1 MKTRSG
7 KPVHLIGYEELL
19 SVPTIAGASD
29 IPLEQL
35 HEFKNHPFHVVE
47 DEAMMELVES
57 IKTNGIL
64 SPAIARRRPEGGFE
78 LISGHRRKHA
88 AKLAGLEKMP
98 VFVKEMTDDEAVIV
112 MVDAN
117 IQREEILPSER
128 AFAFKMKMEAM
139 SRKGNDVPY
148 ADKGNDVL
156 YTNKGHDVPKL
167 RKRGG
172 NKNAEIIGSECGI
185 TGRQVKRYIR
195 LTYLIPELL
204 KMVDDKKITF
214 INAVDISFFPEDA
227 QREIYDYIS
236 KKNKLTKE
244 KIGKIKNAFST
255 NEDLSVDE
263 IRAILYEK
271 SNTIKQVYF
280 SLTETQIASYFPKG
294 YTMQQMEEVI
304 LTLLDEWSK
313 KEKR

>member
-139 SRKGNDVPY
+139 SHQGATSDHN
-148 ADKGNDVL
+148 G
-156 YTNKGHDVPKL
+156 PKL
-167 RKRGG
+167 ST
-172 NKNAEIIGSECGI
+172 AQIGKESGMSG
-185 TGRQVKRYIR
+185 TQVKRYIR
-195 LTYLIPELL
+195 LTELIPELL
-204 KMVDDKKITF
+204 ELVDSKKI
-214 INAVDISFFPEDA
+214 NLVNGVELSFLDKEV
-227 QREIYDYIS
+227 QKIVYSYI
-236 KKNKLTKE
+236 KEGNRITKDKILRLRKLKASE
-244 KIGKIKNAFST
+244 NM
-255 NEDLSVDE
+255 EEVE
-263 IRAILYEK
+263 AILYEK

>member
-57 IKTNGIL
+57 IKANGIL
-64 SPAIARRRPEGGFE
+64 SPAIARKRREGGFE
-78 LISGHRRKHA
+78 LISGHRRRHA

-98 VFVKEMTDDEAVIV
+98 VFVKEMTDDEATIV

-139 SRKGNDVPY
+139 SHQGSTSR
-148 ADKGNDVL
+148 
-156 YTNKGHDVPKL
+156 HDVAKSVNNTKTS
-167 RKRGG
+167 RHNVGKSSSTT
-172 NKNAEIIGSECGI
+172 ADEIGKAYGVS
-185 TGRQVKRYIR
+185 GRQVQRYIR
-195 LTYLIPELL
+195 LTMLIPELL
-204 KMVDDKKITF
+204 KMVDDKKINM
-214 INAVDISFFPEDA
+214 INATDISFFPEDA
-227 QREIYDYIS
+227 QHEVYDFVF
-236 KKNKLTKE
+236 KKNKLTKD
-244 KIGKIKNAFST
+244 KIGKLKNLFSMS
-255 NEDLSVDE
+255 EDVSLDE
-263 IRAILYEK
+263 VRAILYEK
-271 SNTIKQVYF
+271 SGTVKQVYL
-280 SLTETQIASYFPKG
+280 SLTETQISSYFPEG

-304 LTLLDEWSK
+304 LTLLDEWSR
-313 KEKR
+313 KEKG

>member
-139 SRKGNDVPY
+139 KHQGVTS
-148 ADKGNDVL
+148 
-156 YTNKGHDVPKL
+156 GHNVPKQ
-167 RKRGG
+167 KKSTSGHYVPKS
-172 NKNAEIIGSECGI
+172 NDANHTAEMIGSEFGI

-204 KMVDDKKITF
+204 ELLDMKKLTF

-255 NEDLSVDE
+255 NEDVSVDE

-271 SNTIKQVYF
+271 SNTVKQVYF

>member
-139 SRKGNDVPY
+139 KHQGVTS
-148 ADKGNDVL
+148 
-156 YTNKGHDVPKL
+156 GHNVPKQ
-167 RKRGG
+167 KKSTSGHYVPKS
-172 NKNAEIIGSECGI
+172 NDANHTAEMIGSEFGN

-204 KMVDDKKITF
+204 ELLDMKKLTF

-236 KKNKLTKE
+236 KKNKLTKD

-255 NEDLSVDE
+255 NEDVSVDE

-280 SLTETQIASYFPKG
+280 SLTENQIASYFPKE

-304 LTLLDEWSK
+304 LKLLDEWSK

>member
-139 SRKGNDVPY
+139 KHQGVTS
-148 ADKGNDVL
+148 
-156 YTNKGHDVPKL
+156 GHNVPKQ
-167 RKRGG
+167 KKSTSGHYVPKS
-172 NKNAEIIGSECGI
+172 NDANHTAEMIGSEFGI

-204 KMVDDKKITF
+204 ELLDMKKLTF

-255 NEDLSVDE
+255 NEDLSVE
-263 IRAILYEK
+263 EVEAILYEK

>member
-139 SRKGNDVPY
+139 KHQGVTS
-148 ADKGNDVL
+148 
-156 YTNKGHDVPKL
+156 GHNVPKQ
-167 RKRGG
+167 KKSTSGHYVPKS
-172 NKNAEIIGSECGI
+172 NDANHTAEMIGSEFGI

-204 KMVDDKKITF
+204 ELLDMKKLTF

-271 SNTIKQVYF
+271 SNTVKQVYF
-280 SLTETQIASYFPKG
+280 SLTETQIASCFPKG

>member
-57 IKTNGIL
+57 IKANGIL
-64 SPAIARRRPEGGFE
+64 SPAIARKRPEGGFE
-78 LISGHRRKHA
+78 LISGHRRRHA

-98 VFVKEMTDDEAVIV
+98 VFVKETTDDEATIV

-139 SRKGNDVPY
+139 KHQGVTSGHNVP
-148 ADKGNDVL
+148 KQKR
-156 YTNKGHDVPKL
+156 TTSGHNVPKL
-167 RKRGG
+167 NDARHT
-172 NKNAEIIGSECGI
+172 AEMIGSEFGI

-195 LTYLIPELL
+195 LTFLIPELL
-204 KMVDDKKITF
+204 KLIDMKKINF
-214 INAVDISFFPEDA
+214 VNAVDISFFSEDA
-227 QREIYDYIS
+227 QHEVYDFIL
-236 KKNKLTKE
+236 KKNKLTKD
-244 KIGKIKNAFST
+244 KISKIKNLFSMS
-255 NEDLSVDE
+255 EDVSLDE
-263 IRAILYEK
+263 VRAILYEK
-271 SNTIKQVYF
+271 SGTVKQVYL
-280 SLTETQIASYFPKG
+280 SLTETRISSYFPEG

-304 LTLLDEWSK
+304 LTLLDEWSR
-313 KEKR
+313 KEKG

>member
-139 SRKGNDVPY
+139 KHQGVTS
-148 ADKGNDVL
+148 
-156 YTNKGHDVPKL
+156 GHYVPKS
-167 RKRGG
+167 
-172 NKNAEIIGSECGI
+172 NDANHTAEMIGSEFGI

-204 KMVDDKKITF
+204 ELLDMKKLTF

-236 KKNKLTKE
+236 KKNKLTKD

-255 NEDLSVDE
+255 NEDVSVDE

-271 SNTIKQVYF
+271 SNTIKQVYY

>member
-139 SRKGNDVPY
+139 SHQGVTSDQV
-148 ADKGNDVL
+148 G
-156 YTNKGHDVPKL
+156 PKL
-167 RKRGG
+167 T
-172 NKNAEIIGSECGI
+172 ASMIGKESGVSG
-185 TGRQVKRYIR
+185 TQVKRYIR
-195 LTYLIPELL
+195 LTELIPELL
-204 KMVDDKKITF
+204 DMLDNKKLKFTV
-214 INAVDISFFPEDA
+214 AHEISFLPKHVQSFLYA
-227 QREIYDYIS
+227 YLS
-236 KKNKLTKE
+236 NKNKLSLKQ
-244 KIGKIKNAFST
+244 IRRIRGIKSFDDM
-255 NEDLSVDE
+255 EEVE
-263 IRAILYEK
+263 AILYEK

>member
-112 MVDAN
+112 MVDSN

-139 SRKGNDVPY
+139 KHQGVTS
-148 ADKGNDVL
+148 
-156 YTNKGHDVPKL
+156 GHNVPKQ
-167 RKRGG
+167 KKSTSGHYVPKS
-172 NKNAEIIGSECGI
+172 NDANHTAEMIGSEFGI

-204 KMVDDKKITF
+204 ELLDMKKLTF

-255 NEDLSVDE
+255 NEDLSVE
-263 IRAILYEK
+263 EVEAILYEK

>member
-112 MVDAN
+112 MVDSN

-139 SRKGNDVPY
+139 KHQGVTS
-148 ADKGNDVL
+148 
-156 YTNKGHDVPKL
+156 GHNVPKQ
-167 RKRGG
+167 KKSTSGHYVPKS
-172 NKNAEIIGSECGI
+172 NDANHTAEMIGSEFGI

-204 KMVDDKKITF
+204 ELLDMKKLTF

-255 NEDLSVDE
+255 NEDMSVDE

-271 SNTIKQVYF
+271 SNTVKQVYF

>member
-128 AFAFKMKMEAM
+128 AFAFKMKME
-139 SRKGNDVPY
+139 
-148 ADKGNDVL
+148 L
-156 YTNKGHDVPKL
+156 
-167 RKRGG
+167 
-172 NKNAEIIGSECGI
+172 I
-185 TGRQVKRYIR
+185 TQNLKKHQVK
-195 LTYLIPELL
+195 
-204 KMVDDKKITF
+204 K
-214 INAVDISFFPEDA
+214 DI
-227 QREIYDYIS
+227 
-236 KKNKLTKE
+236 LTKLP
-244 KIGKIKNAFST
+244 SC
-255 NEDLSVDE
+255 
-263 IRAILYEK
+263 
-271 SNTIKQVYF
+271 
-280 SLTETQIASYFPKG
+280 
-294 YTMQQMEEVI
+294 
-304 LTLLDEWSK
+304 
-313 KEKR
+313 

>member
-1 MKTRSG
+1 
-7 KPVHLIGYEELL
+7 
-19 SVPTIAGASD
+19 
-29 IPLEQL
+29 
-35 HEFKNHPFHVVE
+35 
-47 DEAMMELVES
+47 
-57 IKTNGIL
+57 
-64 SPAIARRRPEGGFE
+64 
-78 LISGHRRKHA
+78 
-88 AKLAGLEKMP
+88 
-98 VFVKEMTDDEAVIV
+98 

-128 AFAFKMKMEAM
+128 ACAFKMKMEAM

-195 LTYLIPELL
+195 LTYLISELL

-244 KIGKIKNAFST
+244 KIGKIKNTFST
-255 NEDLSVDE
+255 NEDLSVE
-263 IRAILYEK
+263 EVEAILYEK

>member
-98 VFVKEMTDDEAVIV
+98 VFVKDMTDDEAVIV

-139 SRKGNDVPY
+139 SHQGATSRHNVGKLATTT
-148 ADKGNDVL
+148 AD
-156 YTNKGHDVPKL
+156 
-167 RKRGG
+167 
-172 NKNAEIIGSECGI
+172 EIGKAYGVS
-185 TGRQVKRYIR
+185 GRQVQRYIR
-195 LTYLIPELL
+195 LTSLIPELL
-204 KMVDDKKITF
+204 NMVDNKKINF

-244 KIGKIKNAFST
+244 KIGKIKTAFST
-255 NEDLSVDE
+255 NEDVSVDE

>member
-139 SRKGNDVPY
+139 KHQGVTS
-148 ADKGNDVL
+148 
-156 YTNKGHDVPKL
+156 GHNVPK
-167 RKRGG
+167 
-172 NKNAEIIGSECGI
+172 
-185 TGRQVKRYIR
+185 
-195 LTYLIPELL
+195 
-204 KMVDDKKITF
+204 
-214 INAVDISFFPEDA
+214 
-227 QREIYDYIS
+227 
-236 KKNKLTKE
+236 KKNQLRD
-244 KIGKIKNAFST
+244 IMSR
-255 NEDLSVDE
+255 S
-263 IRAILYEK
+263 
-271 SNTIKQVYF
+271 QMM
-280 SLTETQIASYFPKG
+280 QII
-294 YTMQQMEEVI
+294 Q
-304 LTLLDEWSK
+304 
-313 KEKR
+313 RR

>member
-57 IKTNGIL
+57 IKANGIL

-139 SRKGNDVPY
+139 KHQGVTS
-148 ADKGNDVL
+148 
-156 YTNKGHDVPKL
+156 GHNVPKQ
-167 RKRGG
+167 KKSTSGHYVPKS
-172 NKNAEIIGSECGI
+172 NDANHTAEMIGSEFGI

-204 KMVDDKKITF
+204 ELLDMKKITF
-214 INAVDISFFPEDA
+214 LNGVDTVRSIF
-227 QREIYDYIS
+227 Q
-236 KKNKLTKE
+236 
-244 KIGKIKNAFST
+244 G
-255 NEDLSVDE
+255 V
-263 IRAILYEK
+263 
-271 SNTIKQVYF
+271 TIQ
-280 SLTETQIASYFPKG
+280 L
-294 YTMQQMEEVI
+294 
-304 LTLLDEWSK
+304 
-313 KEKR
+313 

>member
-1 MKTRSG
+1 
-7 KPVHLIGYEELL
+7 
-19 SVPTIAGASD
+19 
-29 IPLEQL
+29 
-35 HEFKNHPFHVVE
+35 
-47 DEAMMELVES
+47 
-57 IKTNGIL
+57 
-64 SPAIARRRPEGGFE
+64 
-78 LISGHRRKHA
+78 
-88 AKLAGLEKMP
+88 
-98 VFVKEMTDDEAVIV
+98 MT
-112 MVDAN
+112 
-117 IQREEILPSER
+117 S
-128 AFAFKMKMEAM
+128 
-139 SRKGNDVPY
+139 
-148 ADKGNDVL
+148 
-156 YTNKGHDVPKL
+156 
-167 RKRGG
+167 
-172 NKNAEIIGSECGI
+172 
-185 TGRQVKRYIR
+185 
-195 LTYLIPELL
+195 LIPELL
-204 KMVDDKKITF
+204 NMVDNKKINF